1 MACNGAKKPL
11 LSGLVDSTSPRIDE
25 CTPYR
30 RRFRRVKSAPV
41 TELVPSDISGNGPI
55 PRYESFFGGR
65 HQSLK
70 QVAVFLA
77 VYLGLGTL
85 CFYVVRD
92 DIKGKKSN
100 LILDSLYFCIVTMTT
115 VGYGD
120 LVPDSAPVK
129 LLACVFVF
137 TGMLLIGLILS
148 KAADYL
154 VEKQEILLIKA
165 LRMHQKLD
173 PAAFLKEIETNKV
186 KYKCYMAIIILSVLM
201 LVGTIFLYMVEDLDI
216 IDAFYC
222 VCSTVTTLGY
232 GDELLNCIWSYVC
245 CILDTD
251 GYYCFRPVISL
262 HCWAIHWKQTEG
274 IGELGSYQKDDP
286 FRFGGS
292 RHRWWWCCWV
302 IYSCYNI
309 PLGFRCKL
317 FPYCLVLSFFCQI
330 RGCSL
335 LYQLA
340 SLLAIYVAD
349 SLLPSFT

>member
-25 CTPYR
+25 CR

-85 CFYVVRD
+85 CFYVVRG

-100 LILDSLYFCIVTMTT
+100 PILDSLYFCIVTMTT

-186 KYKCYMAIIILSVLM
+186 KYKCYLAIIILSVLM

-222 VCSTVTTLGY
+222 VCSTVTTLGQLFLY
-232 GDELLNCIWSYVC
+232 IAELFTESRQRALVNWVLTRRMTH
-245 CILDTD
+245 LDLEAADIDDD
-251 GYYCFRPVISL
+251 GVVGAAEFVVYKLKEMGKISEEDIAL
-262 HCWAIHWKQTEG
+262 VMKEFEDLDVDQSGTLSASDIMAQATQTH
-274 IGELGSYQKDDP
+274 K
-286 FRFGGS
+286 
-292 RHRWWWCCWV
+292 
-302 IYSCYNI
+302 
-309 PLGFRCKL
+309 
-317 FPYCLVLSFFCQI
+317 
-330 RGCSL
+330 
-335 LYQLA
+335 
-340 SLLAIYVAD
+340 
-349 SLLPSFT
+349 

>member
-11 LSGLVDSTSPRIDE
+11 LSGLVDSTSQRIDE

-55 PRYESFFGGR
+55 PCYESFYGGR
-65 HQSLK
+65 HLSLK

-77 VYLGLGTL
+77 VYL
-85 CFYVVRD
+85 
-92 DIKGKKSN
+92 
-100 LILDSLYFCIVTMTT
+100 
-115 VGYGD
+115 GYGD

-165 LRMHQKLD
+165 LRRHQKLD

-186 KYKCYMAIIILSVLM
+186 KYKCYLAIIILSVLM
-201 LVGTIFLYMVEDLDI
+201 LVGTIFLYIVEDLDI

-222 VCSTVTTLGY
+222 VCSTITTLGY
-232 GDELLNCIWSYVC
+232 GDKSFSTVYGRMFAVFWILTGTIALGQLFLYIAELFTERRQRALVNWVLTRRTTN
-245 CILDTD
+245 LDLEAADIDDD
-251 GYYCFRPVISL
+251 GVVGAAEFVVYKLKEMGKISEEDIAL
-262 HCWAIHWKQTEG
+262 VMKEFEDLDVDQSGTLSASDIMAQTT
-274 IGELGSYQKDDP
+274 QTHK
-286 FRFGGS
+286 
-292 RHRWWWCCWV
+292 
-302 IYSCYNI
+302 
-309 PLGFRCKL
+309 
-317 FPYCLVLSFFCQI
+317 
-330 RGCSL
+330 
-335 LYQLA
+335 
-340 SLLAIYVAD
+340 
-349 SLLPSFT
+349 